1 MEIEKM
7 TVGKIVIEDNTSLV
21 NIKDS
26 RITNTTLTTQARGD
40 VLILKIQ
47 LPSILSYQHFAS
59 S

>member
-1 MEIEKM
+1 M
-7 TVGKIVIEDNTSLV
+7 TVGKIVIEDKTSLV
-21 NIKDS
+21 NIKDF
-26 RITNTTLTTQARGD
+26 RITNTTLTTQAQGD